1 MPSRKIKVQP
11 SPTERALTALESYFF
26 RNFLPTVLLARVGIK
41 CRGVEISEYCDR
53 LKKMITDLD
62 TKRKNEIYECVLD
75 NRMQIGTDHKYAIFD
90 LPGSSGEKMRY
101 FYTFYLDKDRFIQ
114 IVSDCV
120 KTEGFCGDTESTLD
134 VIVRS
139 IRSR

>member
-1 MPSRKIKVQP
+1 MDKTSGKRVDYINNKL
-11 SPTERALTALESYFF
+11 SSED
-26 RNFLPTVLLARVGIK
+26 NFINIYSVKLPYRETVTQ
-41 CRGVEISEYCDR
+41 ISEYCDR

-62 TKRKNEIYECVLD
+62 TKRKNEMYECVLD

-120 KTEGFCGDTESTLD
+120 KSEGFCGDTESALD

-139 IRSR
+139 IRSK